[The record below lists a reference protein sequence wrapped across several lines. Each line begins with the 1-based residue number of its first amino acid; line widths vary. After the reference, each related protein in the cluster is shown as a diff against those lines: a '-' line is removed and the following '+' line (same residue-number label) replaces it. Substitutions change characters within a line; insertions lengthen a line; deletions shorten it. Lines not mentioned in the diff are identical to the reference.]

1 MSIVR
6 PYALGGS
13 TTLDNLTVRSGDITF
28 SDGGNLLEG
37 TTTVLSF
44 DTSGNVTKIG
54 QDSPSSGQFLKWD
67 GAKAVWDTAGGGGG
81 GDITEVTAGTGLSGG
96 GTTGAVTLN
105 VEASQTQIT
114 AVGTIATGTWEGTAI
129 ASAYLDADT
138 AHLSGT
144 QTFTGA
150 KTFSADVT
158 LPTNTYF
165 AKFLAHEGD
174 TDTRIVFFNA
184 GDIMALEAG
193 GVEIAR
199 CSEGAQ
205 DEFVVNDLSN
215 DVDFRVESDNETHM
229 IFVDAANDRV
239 SIGDSVDAPTATL
252 EVTNHASAG
261 ATGVP
266 LVQLNSNDVDKQ
278 ALDINASNTGAPV
291 ASITNGAVN
300 DSPILVVESTAAE
313 TNALLEL
320 INSNDSTNRPPTLRF
335 AKVNGAADDYDIA
348 KISFFG
354 ENNAGTPE
362 AIEYAQILVEASDI
376 TDSAEGGQITMS
388 IMAGGSVGTAS
399 MTEALKIGREDAG
412 AGSAGFAL
420 MLNDSNADLNVKMRS
435 VNNNNLFLLDAGTD
449 RIGLGKSVPTSTLHL
464 KGSFCREVT
473 NQTSGTL
480 AVTEAHT
487 VITCDTSGGNVECDL
502 PAITGITGRIYTF
515 IKTHASN
522 SMIIDPSG
530 SEKIFISASPSGGAA
545 VTRTENGA
553 SITLICTSAGWNVL
567 SDFVPL

>member
-239 SIGDSVDAPTATL
+239 SIGDSVDTPTATL

-266 LVQLNSNDVDKQ
+266 LVQLNNNDIDKK
-278 ALDINASNTGAPV
+278 ALDIKADNTGSVV

-300 DSPILVVESTAAE
+300 NSPVLVVESTAAE
-313 TNALLEL
+313 TNALVEL
-320 INSNDSTNRPPTLRF
+320 VNSNDSADKPPILKF
-335 AKVNGAADDYDIA
+335 NKVGHVSDYMDIGAL
-348 KISFFG
+348 SFCG
-354 ENNAGTPE
+354 DNSAAEP
-362 AIEYAQILVEASDI
+362 IEYAKIMVEASDTADADEAGTI
-376 TDSAEGGQITMS
+376 HFYCYGGGT
-388 IMAGGSVGTAS
+388 GGTAS
-399 MTEALKIGREDAG
+399 LIHAMKFGVENSGVVPFMAAYVNPTQADCDFRVDGNSFSNLIRCDAANARVGIGAAPNEASAILEIETTTRGFLPPRMNTTQQNAISSPAAG
-412 AGSAGFAL
+412 LMLYNTTTNKLMVYNGSAWTAL
-420 MLNDSNADLNVKMRS
+420 
-435 VNNNNLFLLDAGTD
+435 
-449 RIGLGKSVPTSTLHL
+449 H
-464 KGSFCREVT
+464 
-473 NQTSGTL
+473 
-480 AVTEAHT
+480 
-487 VITCDTSGGNVECDL
+487 
-502 PAITGITGRIYTF
+502 
-515 IKTHASN
+515 
-522 SMIIDPSG
+522 
-530 SEKIFISASPSGGAA
+530 
-545 VTRTENGA
+545 
-553 SITLICTSAGWNVL
+553 
-567 SDFVPL
+567 

>member
-239 SIGDSVDAPTATL
+239 SIGDSVDTPTATL

-266 LVQLNSNDVDKQ
+266 LVQLNSNDVDQKTVEIIAANTTGDVLDVTAD
-278 ALDINASNTGAPV
+278 ALTTGNIMKLV
-291 ASITNGAVN
+291 SDSSSTSIRTLVEIVN
-300 DSPILVVESTAAE
+300 DNTAATDTVVLKLQNDAITPGGTLIVE
-313 TNALLEL
+313 TTANDPNPLVEF
-320 INSNDSTNRPPTLRF
+320 INNHNSNNRPPVVRF
-335 AKVNGAADDYDIA
+335 NKLGHVADDMEIA
-348 KISFFG
+348 KLEFYAD
-354 ENNAGTPE
+354 NDAGTPE
-362 AIEYAQILVEASDI
+362 PVEYASIKVFTSD
-376 TDSAEGGQITMS
+376 TTNGSEGGEIRC
-388 IMAGGSVGTAS
+388 SVMDDGAL
-399 MTEALKIGREDAG
+399 TEVWACGREDGGNTFTFDLNRGMTDLDLMVRGDTIANLIRTKADADAVGIGIEPTDTSAVLNVSSTTKGFLPPRMNTTQQNAISSPAAG
-412 AGSAGFAL
+412 LMLYNTTTNKLMVYNGSAWTAL
-420 MLNDSNADLNVKMRS
+420 
-435 VNNNNLFLLDAGTD
+435 
-449 RIGLGKSVPTSTLHL
+449 H
-464 KGSFCREVT
+464 
-473 NQTSGTL
+473 
-480 AVTEAHT
+480 
-487 VITCDTSGGNVECDL
+487 
-502 PAITGITGRIYTF
+502 
-515 IKTHASN
+515 
-522 SMIIDPSG
+522 
-530 SEKIFISASPSGGAA
+530 
-545 VTRTENGA
+545 
-553 SITLICTSAGWNVL
+553 
-567 SDFVPL
+567 